1 MPNHLDTIGTL
12 APLSP
17 KQTQTWQLPPDCVQF
32 LQRYGYGD
40 FCGLLIFSEPDPDF
54 MANNFADD
62 MDLWQWHAISANA
75 ALAGTQFAQSI
86 DGDII
91 LAIAHA
97 PAPIVLLPRHN
108 NQPIVFSQLN
118 QLFDYY
124 VQRYAL
130 SPIYFD
136 SHHQAA
142 WHSLEIPARI
152 QGNRRRQQTMQA
164 LQTAFLARYAPD
176 AQLASE
182 AQLQYAL
189 HAIGGWV
196 RFDHVYASAVVIKY
210 QQPYAAQAT
219 AIAQML
225 EHSIEA
231 A

>member
-1 MPNHLDTIGTL
+1 MCN
-12 APLSP
+12 S
-17 KQTQTWQLPPDCVQF
+17 
-32 LQRYGYGD
+32 
-40 FCGLLIFSEPDPDF
+40 
-54 MANNFADD
+54 
-62 MDLWQWHAISANA
+62 
-75 ALAGTQFAQSI
+75 
-86 DGDII
+86 
-91 LAIAHA
+91 
-97 PAPIVLLPRHN
+97 
-108 NQPIVFSQLN
+108 
-118 QLFDYY
+118 
-124 VQRYAL
+124 YAL

-152 QGNRRRQQTMQA
+152 QGNRRQQTMQT
-164 LQTAFLARYAPD
+164 LQTAFLAHYCPD

>member
-1 MPNHLDTIGTL
+1 
-12 APLSP
+12 
-17 KQTQTWQLPPDCVQF
+17 
-32 LQRYGYGD
+32 
-40 FCGLLIFSEPDPDF
+40 

-62 MDLWQWHAISANA
+62 MDLWQWYAISADV

-97 PAPIVLLPRHN
+97 PAPIVLLPRHD

-118 QLFDYY
+118 QLLDYY

-136 SHHQAA
+136 SHHQAT

-152 QGNRRRQQTMQA
+152 QGNRRQQTLQT
-164 LQTAFLARYAPD
+164 LQTAFWAHYCPD

-182 AQLQYAL
+182 AQPQYAL

-210 QQPYAAQAT
+210 QQPYAAQAV

-225 EHSIEA
+225 ENLIKA